1 MAQDDP
7 LKDVLGL
14 LSSEQLQALRKAI
27 GNSRSPNKALSEH
40 QIETLR
46 TEAAKY
52 YAAQRRAVEAVGVL
66 WNARLDLAIRTGDAE
81 RIDSALAR
89 PVAIY
94 DNCNCL
100 AQDEKTSE

>member
-7 LKDVLGL
+7 LKEALSM
-14 LSSEQLQALRKAI
+14 LSSEQLEALRTALGHSSGGRAKV
-27 GNSRSPNKALSEH
+27 LSEH

-46 TEAAKY
+46 SEAANY
-52 YAAQRRAVEAVGVL
+52 HLAQRRAVEAVGVL
-66 WNARLDLAIRTGDAE
+66 WNARLDLAIDTGDVA
-81 RIDSALAR
+81 RIDSAMAR

-100 AQDEKTSE
+100 SEASE